1 MAKKFLV
8 FKLYDELF
16 AIEMKH
22 SREIVPYSSPA
33 PVPSMPPFFEGLV
46 HLRGFFLPVVDTKKL
61 LNVLPKE
68 GKKQK
73 NKIIIISILK
83 KIVGLKIDDV
93 EDIVSVEES
102 RILPAP
108 NLISNLRANFFS
120 GGFYLNEKVILV
132 IDLEKLFT
140 DSIMPYKTGFKEKTS

>member
-1 MAKKFLV
+1 MEKKFLI
-8 FKLYDELF
+8 FRLYDELF
-16 AIEMKH
+16 AVELKH
-22 SREIVPYSSPA
+22 SREIVPYSPPTAVPA
-33 PVPSMPPFFEGLV
+33 MPSFFEGLV

-61 LNVLPKE
+61 LNVSPGE

-73 NKIIIISILK
+73 NKIIVISVLK

-93 EDIVSVEES
+93 EDIVPVEES

-108 NLISNLRANFFS
+108 NLISNLKANFFT
-120 GGFYLNEKVILV
+120 GGFYLKEKVILI

-140 DSIMPYKTGFKEKTS
+140 ESILPHRTRFKETAA